1 LLWRTIS
8 PDAQHFAGTV
18 PVLKNVEILGFSE
31 YSLMDASFINPK
43 GWRFSLTCGIY
54 DILMLPDGQ
63 FAAKC

>member
-1 LLWRTIS
+1 
-8 PDAQHFAGTV
+8 V

-43 GWRFSLTCGIY
+43 GWLFSPTFGIG
-54 DILMLPDGQ
+54 DFLMLHDGQ

>member
-8 PDAQHFAGTV
+8 PDAQQSAGTV

-43 GWRFSLTCGIY
+43 GWLFSPTFGIG
-54 DILMLPDGQ
+54 DFLMLHDGQ